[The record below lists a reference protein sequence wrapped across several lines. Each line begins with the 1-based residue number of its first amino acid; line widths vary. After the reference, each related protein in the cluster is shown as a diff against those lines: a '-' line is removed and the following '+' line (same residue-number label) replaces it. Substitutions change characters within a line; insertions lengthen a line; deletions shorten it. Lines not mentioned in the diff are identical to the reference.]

1 MVAMYYGRV
10 STPEQNEQTQADAA
24 AVAGVLAGDVHID
37 KGMSGYH
44 TTPAERPEW
53 QKVNLK
59 LRRGDVLVVR
69 WLDRISRR
77 YEELHRVMQELMGR
91 GVVVRC
97 TLNGMEFDG
106 STTDP
111 IKKAVRDSLLAFMA
125 AQGEVDYAN
134 RREMQAAGIAVA
146 KAEGRMGR
154 PQKVNPLE
162 MQEWRTQNNAS
173 LQQVVEHFGVSK
185 ATAARHT
192 KAAG

>member
-1 MVAMYYGRV
+1 MAMIYYGRV
-10 STPEQNEQTQADAA
+10 STNEQNEQTQADAA
-24 AVAGVLAGDVHID
+24 AVAGVLAEDVHID
-37 KGMSGYH
+37 KGMSGFH

-53 QKVNLK
+53 QKVALK
-59 LRRGDVLVVR
+59 LRRGDVLIVR

-106 STTDP
+106 STIDP

-125 AQGEVDYAN
+125 AQGEVDYTN
-134 RREMQAAGIAVA
+134 RREMQAAGIAAA

-154 PQKVNPLE
+154 PQKVSPAE
-162 MQEWRTQNNAS
+162 MQEWRTLNKAS
-173 LQQVVEHFGVSK
+173 LQQVVDHFGISR

-192 KAAG
+192 KLEG